1 MFHVA
6 TEEEIKVGRVA
17 DGKVV
22 SDIPRPQEIRE
33 YVLNQLQHFSL

>member
-6 TEEEIKVGRVA
+6 TDEEIKVVRVA

-22 SDIPRPQEIRE
+22 SDIPRPQE
-33 YVLNQLQHFSL
+33 

>member
-6 TEEEIKVGRVA
+6 TEKEIKVVRVD

-22 SDIPRPQEIRE
+22 SDIHRPQEIR
-33 YVLNQLQHFSL
+33 

>member
-6 TEEEIKVGRVA
+6 TEEEIKVVRVA

-22 SDIPRPQEIRE
+22 SDIPRPQ
-33 YVLNQLQHFSL
+33 NMF